1 MDQEQKEQKESL
13 DQLLKWTK
21 EQMLILDMMEV
32 KLYEMK
38 RIGENVL
45 EHQLSASEKDG
56 LNRELNALKIE
67 FGSLE
72 KQLYPVVY

>member
-13 DQLLKWTK
+13 EQLLKWTK

-38 RIGENVL
+38 RISEKVL
-45 EHQLSASEKDG
+45 ERQLSASEKDG

-67 FGSLE
+67 FNSLQ
-72 KQLYPVVY
+72 KQYDPVLQ